1 MAEKIDFKK
10 FTYACFGAAVIVVVL
25 LILKIIFPDIVINVP
40 PAENYTKS
48 VSINWDIL
56 RKPLSVSLPAL
67 DIDLISSPQATTSG
81 AYVSL
86 TAEVKGASQGPFIY
100 HFDCQNDGIFEL
112 ETDAVFQKI
121 YTAQN
126 ICFFDKE
133 GVFTPNVVVD
143 GFFDYFQDGQEIKE
157 KRTAQAISKVEVS
170 DSNLPPVFLGCDVD
184 SVEGTTQVNF
194 KFNFTSK
201 AQDPNGDGIKYEW
214 DFGDGNKAEGQ
225 NVEYSYKTMGFF
237 VPKVKAI
244 DPKGA
249 FAYCVAKSLTILRGL
264 SSFETISTSRM
275 LKGRQDPFSIVKPE
289 DLVLDTIK
297 NTTPIITPLENSGQ
311 NQATTTSQ

>member
-1 MAEKIDFKK
+1 MQAEKIDFKK
-10 FTYACFGAAVIVVVL
+10 FTYACFGVAVIVVIL
-25 LILKIIFPDIVINVP
+25 LVLKIVFPDIVINAP
-40 PAENYTKS
+40 PIENYTKS

-56 RKPLSVSLPAL
+56 RKPLFVGLPAL
-67 DIDLISSPQATTSG
+67 DISLTSSPEATTSG

-86 TAEVKGASQGPFIY
+86 TAEVQGASQGPFIY

-121 YTAQN
+121 YTAQSV
-126 ICFFDKE
+126 CFFGQE
-133 GVFTPNVVVD
+133 GVFTPNVTVD

-157 KRTAQAISKVEVS
+157 KRTAQAISKVEIS
-170 DSNLPPVFLGCDVD
+170 DSNLPPAFSVCDVD

-194 KFNFTSK
+194 KFNFTSQ
-201 AQDPNGDGIKYEW
+201 AQDPNGDELKYEW

-225 NVEYSYKTMGFF
+225 NVEYSYKEMGFY

-264 SSFETISTSRM
+264 SSFDIIKTSQII
-275 LKGRQDPFSIVKPE
+275 KGRIDPFSVVRPE
-289 DLVLDTIK
+289 DLIL
-297 NTTPIITPLENSGQ
+297 NTAKSEESKTAI
-311 NQATTTSQ
+311 QATTTIP